1 MMAIK
6 LRLVN
11 VMLQKLNLAFIMVCK
26 VAHETLLILLIG
38 YHTDDLIVSTNISVP
53 EMLKVNEGFHHDL
66 NAIASEELRGP
77 TFPC

>member
-1 MMAIK
+1 M
-6 LRLVN
+6 LRLVK

-26 VAHETLLILLIG
+26 VAHETLLILLIR
-38 YHTDDLIVSTNISVP
+38 YHTDDLIVSTNISVKIP